1 MVKAREAK
9 SWKLV
14 SPDMTSEEEAEG
26 DDLCVT
32 DPVGDL
38 QPSIDFLRSSKIV
51 IRANETVIIQA
62 RSGVYPCRTSVG
74 IKERL
79 ELTHPE
85 EERCV

>member
-51 IRANETVIIQA
+51 IRANTRRRWQNQDGMA
-62 RSGVYPCRTSVG
+62 TPS
-74 IKERL
+74 KEKRL
-79 ELTHPE
+79 LAFLHGCST
-85 EERCV
+85 RQNLY